1 MEADIAH
8 DVSRGFIAV
17 QGLDGHLGP
26 NLRAA
31 AAKTPRR
38 IDGKAALASK
48 QALRQT
54 SSSQAAGH
62 KRAKTAAKAVE
73 LLAGTGPVAGPVTG
87 PRGGFGALALRRE
100 RNERRAKF
108 RDGELNLPPPVV
120 LFDHSVPI
128 VATARFV
135 TPAAFLFRPP
145 PSDAA
150 DAAPSDAPKHSSSS
164 SSSSSSASSSSVL
177 PFSSPSFSSFS
188 SSSSSFTSSS
198 SSSSPSLDASGSSEP
213 VSLAFRLP
221 VAPARAQVVTMRAA
235 AAAVAA
241 RAVGLLES
249 PTGTGKTLALLA
261 AALECQRTVEE
272 RRAKARAA
280 REAAKGAKE
289 AARAAL
295 GTFEG
300 AVKEEVGEE
309 AEEEEE
315 EETPRVVW
323 VARTHDQ
330 LEHAVHEFKRLPY
343 RPVMSLRLSRER

>member
-1 MEADIAH
+1 
-8 DVSRGFIAV
+8 
-17 QGLDGHLGP
+17 
-26 NLRAA
+26 
-31 AAKTPRR
+31 
-38 IDGKAALASK
+38 
-48 QALRQT
+48 
-54 SSSQAAGH
+54 
-62 KRAKTAAKAVE
+62 
-73 LLAGTGPVAGPVTG
+73 
-87 PRGGFGALALRRE
+87 
-100 RNERRAKF
+100 
-108 RDGELNLPPPVV
+108 
-120 LFDHSVPI
+120 
-128 VATARFV
+128 
-135 TPAAFLFRPP
+135 
-145 PSDAA
+145 
-150 DAAPSDAPKHSSSS
+150 
-164 SSSSSSASSSSVL
+164 
-177 PFSSPSFSSFS
+177 
-188 SSSSSFTSSS
+188 
-198 SSSSPSLDASGSSEP
+198 
-213 VSLAFRLP
+213 
-221 VAPARAQVVTMRAA
+221 
-235 AAAVAA
+235 VAA